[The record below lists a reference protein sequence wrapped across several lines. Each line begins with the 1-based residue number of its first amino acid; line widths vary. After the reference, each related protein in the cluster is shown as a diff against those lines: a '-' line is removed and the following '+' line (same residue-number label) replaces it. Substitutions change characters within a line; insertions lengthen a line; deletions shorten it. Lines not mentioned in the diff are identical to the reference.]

1 MTAATEKYPVIDKW
15 TLRTHVVDIEV
26 TDEEEAIISAK
37 AAEFGITVEEY
48 IRMMVGCQP

>member
-1 MTAATEKYPVIDKW
+1 MTTTEPPRIDKW
-15 TLRTHVVDIEV
+15 TLRNIVADIDL
-26 TDEEEAIISAK
+26 TDEEEAILNAK